1 LGKAKEEPVMASSTD
16 FALRQAHATVI
27 AFPKKRRE
35 RTAGHRHPLVRLIS
49 VWIER
54 ARQRRAL
61 ADLDDRLLRD
71 IGTTRREAMDE
82 CDKPFWR

>member
-1 LGKAKEEPVMASSTD
+1 MASSTD

-35 RTAGHRHPLVRLIS
+35 RTAGHRHALVRLIS